1 MGKAVARKGIN
12 RFDKKTP
19 SLGHVANVKA
29 TPRQIAAWRA
39 AWEIGPEMTYVGWAD
54 PLPMPPTE
62 ECKPCGG
69 GIRFWTELAIP
80 HQGWRCCNC
89 HPAPDTIRIRHWTLG
104 PDFIDAQERDAIA
117 DEAPERHPAPATG
130 EGIWLDEPTPAT
142 LLLDEPTTDPKEG
155 DWI

>member
-1 MGKAVARKGIN
+1 MVKPGSRPGGSKGAGN
-12 RFDKKTP
+12 RFEKKTP
-19 SLGHVANVKA
+19 SLGHLANVKA

-62 ECKPCGG
+62 ACKPCGG

-104 PDFIDAQERDAIA
+104 PDFIDAAERDAIA
-117 DEAPERHPAPATG
+117 DAAPERHPTPAKG
-130 EGIWLDEPTPAT
+130 EGIWLDEPETT
-142 LLLDEPTTDPKEG
+142 KTEDE
-155 DWI
+155 WS